1 MKAFAHS
8 FAQSF
13 VLAVSVAAG
22 VFPGPAAAQ
31 DLYPTR
37 VVRLI
42 VPFPPGGS
50 TDIVGRVVA
59 QKLTEAWGQQVIVD
73 NRGGAGGQIGAELAA
88 HSPADG
94 YTLVVGHIGTF
105 GVNPSLYP
113 KLRYDAIKDFVPIS
127 LVARVPNM
135 LVVHPSLPVQTV
147 KQLVDL
153 AKARPGKLFYGSS
166 GSGSNPFLCVEFFK
180 MLTKT
185 DIVHVPY
192 KGTGPMLI
200 DLVGGQIS
208 LTINGV
214 PPLLPH
220 VQAKR
225 LQPIA
230 VASDKRLALL
240 PALPTVIESGV
251 PDYEVVQWYGVLA
264 PANTPRDIVNKVNA
278 DINKFLARPD
288 TASRMSGEGAIPSGS
303 TPEQFGKLIRSEIER
318 WAKVVKATG
327 AKAE

>member
-1 MKAFAHS
+1 MKTFAYAAKTLLFIALSVSCHIAV
-8 FAQSF
+8 AQQSY
-13 VLAVSVAAG
+13 
-22 VFPGPAAAQ
+22 PAR
-31 DLYPTR
+31 P
-37 VVRLI
+37 VRLI

-50 TDIVGRVVA
+50 TDIVGRITA
-59 QKLTEAWGQQVIVD
+59 QNLTKLWGQQVIVD
-73 NRGGAGGQIGAELAA
+73 NRGGASGQIGVELAA
-88 HSPADG
+88 RSPADG

-105 GVNPSLYP
+105 GVNPSLFP
-113 KLRYDAIKDFVPIS
+113 KLRYDAVKDFVPIS

-135 LVVHPSLPVQTV
+135 LVVHPSLPVRTV

-153 AKARPGKLFYGSS
+153 AKARPGTLNYGSS

-200 DLVGGQIS
+200 DLISGQIS

-220 VQAKR
+220 VKAKR
-225 LQPIA
+225 LLPLA
-230 VASDKRLALL
+230 VASDKRLEI
-240 PALPTVIESGV
+240 LPTIPTIIESGV
-251 PDYEVVQWYGVLA
+251 PDYEVTQWYGVLA
-264 PANTPRDIVNKVNA
+264 PANTSSAIVNKINA
-278 DINKFLARPD
+278 DINKFLARPE
-288 TASRMSGEGAIPSGS
+288 TASKLSGEGAIPSGS
-303 TPEQFGKLIRSEIER
+303 TPEQFGMLIRSEIER

-327 AKAE
+327 AKPE

>member
-1 MKAFAHS
+1 MKNFTRRGA
-8 FAQSF
+8 
-13 VLAVSVAAG
+13 LALAAICAAAG
-22 VFPGPAAAQ
+22 AAHAQ
-31 DLYPTR
+31 DPYPTR
-37 VVRLI
+37 PVRLI

-59 QKLTEAWGQQVIVD
+59 QKLTEALGQQVIVD

-88 HSPADG
+88 RSPADG

-113 KLRYDAIKDFVPIS
+113 KLRYDAVRDFAPIS

-135 LVVHPSLPVQTV
+135 LAVHPALPVKTV
-147 KQLVDL
+147 KQLVDMAR
-153 AKARPGKLFYGSS
+153 AKPGTLNYGSS
-166 GSGSNPFLCVEFFK
+166 GSGSNPFLCVEYFK
-180 MLTKT
+180 MLTNT

-200 DLVGGQIS
+200 DLVAGQIS

-225 LQPIA
+225 LSAIA
-230 VASDKRLALL
+230 VATDKRLAIL
-240 PALPTVIESGV
+240 PQLPTVIESGV
-251 PDYEVVQWYGVLA
+251 PGYEVVQWYGVLA
-264 PANTPRDIVNKVNA
+264 PAQTPRPIIDKVSA
-278 DINKFLARPD
+278 EINRFLAKPD
-288 TASRMSGEGAIPSGS
+288 TAAKLSGEGAIPAGS
-303 TPEQFGKLIRSEIER
+303 TPEQFGALIRAEIER
-318 WAKVVKATG
+318 WAQVVKATG
-327 AKAE
+327 AKPE

>member
-1 MKAFAHS
+1 MK
-8 FAQSF
+8 QS
-13 VLAVSVAAG
+13 VISLAL
-22 VFPGPAAAQ
+22 AAAALSGAVCAQ
-31 DLYPTR
+31 DVYPSRT
-37 VVRLI
+37 VRLI

-113 KLRYDAIKDFVPIS
+113 KLRYDAVKDFVPIS

-135 LVVHPSLPVQTV
+135 LAVHPSLPVKTV

-153 AKARPGKLFYGSS
+153 ARAKPGTLNYGSS
-166 GSGSNPFLCVEFFK
+166 GSGSNPFLCVEYFK
-180 MLTKT
+180 MLTRT

-200 DLVGGQIS
+200 DLIAGQIS

-214 PPLLPH
+214 PPLLSH

-230 VASDKRLALL
+230 VASDKRLSIL

-251 PDYEVVQWYGVLA
+251 PGYEVVQWYGILA
-264 PANTPRDIVNKVNA
+264 PANTPRAVVDKVNA
-278 DINKFLARPD
+278 DINRFLARPD
-288 TASRMSGEGAIPSGS
+288 TAAKMASEGAIPSGG
-303 TPEQFGKLIRSEIER
+303 TPEQFGALIRAEIER

-327 AKAE
+327 AKP